1 MARLPPRKKLKGFW
15 NDIDGISARDYLL
28 LISTGVFF
36 LFVAIGLIVVLF
48 QISLAKMYL
57 SLLEMVSP
65 VVMTIVAGV
74 FSVQAVES
82 FTKGKNKKKRKKEK
96 IYRET
101 QSVDDVL
108 DIEEV
113 EVSEE
118 EQ

>member
-48 QISLAKMYL
+48 QIDLAKMYL

-82 FTKGKNKKKRKKEK
+82 ITKGKNTKRRKRK
-96 IYRET
+96 T
-101 QSVDDVL
+101 QV
-108 DIEEV
+108 
-113 EVSEE
+113 EE
-118 EQ
+118 EIEPEGILEEEGDVDQ